1 MRLCCLRVSSRNLVN
16 LSAAILIS
24 LTLFAVYKT
33 VVNKGKVKYIDLPQ
47 NGNENA
53 EEQEEEEED
62 YGYYDDNVVI
72 FDKLD
77 NNEVTVNK
85 DIFFF
90 VTTPGKEFKK
100 FPPT

>member
-1 MRLCCLRVSSRNLVN
+1 MRLCCLRVSSRTLVN
-16 LSAAILIS
+16 FSAAILIF

-33 VVNKGKVKYIDLPQ
+33 VVNKDKVKYIDLPQ
-47 NGNENA
+47 NNGEM

-77 NNEVTVNK
+77 NNEITVNR

-90 VTTPGKEFKK
+90 VTTPGKKFKK
-100 FPPT
+100 FPH